1 MYETVA
7 DHRFQSCRSI
17 AAPRSMISISIF
29 ENLAIDDLD
38 LDRDFSS
45 DRWSLVDLDLRS
57 RLFFLI
63 NFLNFKFYTINWT
76 ASIATYNFA

>member
-1 MYETVA
+1 
-7 DHRFQSCRSI
+7 
-17 AAPRSMISISIF
+17 MISISIF

-57 RLFFLI
+57 RLFFFLI
-63 NFLNFKFYTINWT
+63 NYLKFKFYTINWT